1 MNQKLQLT
9 KTLLNELNVVVNEK
23 QLKSWY
29 LLWWLNP
36 RDNGTN
42 SMRLTE
48 RGLDDFEQKLG
59 LKSYQVDF
67 PKPIEN
73 FHNKLFL
80 DLDRTISGPYFLTRK
95 YIKVFAEKTAV
106 QLVLFGGDIKKY
118 TRSNEMSQKYNTKI
132 D

>member
-9 KTLLNELNVVVNEK
+9 KTLLNELNVVVTEK

-29 LLWWLNP
+29 FLWWLNP

-42 SMRLTE
+42 SMRLSE
-48 RGLDDFEQKLG
+48 RGCEDFEQKLG

-67 PKPIEN
+67 PTPIEH

-80 DLDRTISGPYFLTRK
+80 DLDRTISGPYFLSKK

-106 QLVLFGGDIKKY
+106 QLVLFSGDIKKY
-118 TRSNEMSQKYNTKI
+118 TKSKEMSQKYNTKI

>member
-9 KTLLNELNVVVNEK
+9 KTLLKELNVVVTDK

-29 LLWWLNP
+29 SLWWLNP

-59 LKSYQVDF
+59 LKSYQVSF
-67 PKPIEN
+67 PTPIEN

-80 DLDRTISGPYFLTRK
+80 DLDKTISGPYFLTRK
-95 YIKVFAEKTAV
+95 YIKVFVEKTAV

-118 TRSNEMSQKYNTKI
+118 TKSKEMSQKYNTKT